1 MISAYPP
8 PQEVGF
14 SKPSYDEP
22 EGGEPILGHWG
33 ITSLVE
39 ALVTTNG
46 ALVKRRLL
54 LLTLLDNRFVRVSI
68 WVTLTIP
75 FLVGPIFFNKAAT
88 NTKTF
93 FFTKN
98 LFARWFLLLWFT
110 LKWYPVA
117 ASQIKTILAIYRLS
131 TFYIIYD
138 YD

>member
-1 MISAYPP
+1 MLNNICQCTPNSSSRLDSINDFRIPP

-68 WVTLTIP
+68 
-75 FLVGPIFFNKAAT
+75 
-88 NTKTF
+88 
-93 FFTKN
+93 
-98 LFARWFLLLWFT
+98 
-110 LKWYPVA
+110 
-117 ASQIKTILAIYRLS
+117 
-131 TFYIIYD
+131 
-138 YD
+138 